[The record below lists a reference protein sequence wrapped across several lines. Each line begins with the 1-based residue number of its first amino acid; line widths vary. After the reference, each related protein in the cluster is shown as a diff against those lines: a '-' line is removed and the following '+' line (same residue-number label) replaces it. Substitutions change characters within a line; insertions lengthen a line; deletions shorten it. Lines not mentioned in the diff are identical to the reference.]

1 MGAQNHNWWLMVGIP
16 ITAYIP
22 WCLCLEKMEVYG
34 PDCLMSIYYTAS
46 LLEFFLEATT
56 VSDVITIWEDVAAYW
71 NCNFQILVVQTQPI
85 YWRYWA
91 VVSCQLQVYHIGVH
105 LSKTWSGEKT
115 SETTKLFDYLCRT
128 MIWIYLRWSTSFW
141 GSCALSRAKN

>member
-1 MGAQNHNWWLMVGIP
+1 
-16 ITAYIP
+16 
-22 WCLCLEKMEVYG
+22 
-34 PDCLMSIYYTAS
+34 
-46 LLEFFLEATT
+46 
-56 VSDVITIWEDVAAYW
+56 
-71 NCNFQILVVQTQPI
+71 
-85 YWRYWA
+85 
-91 VVSCQLQVYHIGVH
+91 VH